1 MTSNS
6 LKSRLVK
13 IFEEYLQTSRLMI
26 GVVTSTNIIVA
37 ESKKVV
43 ELMLKTNER
52 LDQHERVL
60 STLLELYN
68 EREKKEKEKYISL
81 IDTGSKE
88 KPQKPN

>member
-1 MTSNS
+1 MLN
-6 LKSRLVK
+6 LLVNQ
-13 IFEEYLQTSRLMI
+13 L
-26 GVVTSTNIIVA
+26 VV
-37 ESKKVV
+37 KVV

>member
-43 ELMLKTNER
+43 ELMLKTN
-52 LDQHERVL
+52 LQ
-60 STLLELYN
+60 
-68 EREKKEKEKYISL
+68 
-81 IDTGSKE
+81 
-88 KPQKPN
+88 

>member
-1 MTSNS
+1 MISNS
-6 LKSRLVK
+6 LKSCLVK
-13 IFEEYLQTSRLMI
+13 IFEEYLQTSKLMI
-26 GVVTSTNIIVA
+26 GIVTSTNIIVA
-37 ESKKVV
+37 ETKKVV

-81 IDTGSKE
+81 IDTESKE